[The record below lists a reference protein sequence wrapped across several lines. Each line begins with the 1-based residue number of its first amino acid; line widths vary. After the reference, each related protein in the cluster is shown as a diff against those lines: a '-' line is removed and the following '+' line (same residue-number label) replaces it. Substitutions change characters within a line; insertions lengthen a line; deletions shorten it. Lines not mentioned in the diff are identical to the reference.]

1 MFPLESCE
9 IRGEDGITGW
19 PEVLSESGFLVP
31 SPGGHCQPD
40 KDSLTAPGWQGS
52 AAVKCCLW
60 FLQENNLLKRI
71 SSINVIIN
79 LEKTYFSI
87 K

>member
-9 IRGEDGITGW
+9 IRGEDEITGW

>member
-1 MFPLESCE
+1 M
-9 IRGEDGITGW
+9 GW
-19 PEVLSESGFLVP
+19 PKVSGESGFLIP

-40 KDSLTAPGWQGS
+40 KDSLIAPGWHSS
-52 AAVKCCLW
+52 AAVKFSLW

-79 LEKTYFSI
+79 LEKTPLLN
-87 K
+87 KMNL